1 MTDDASCALALADF
15 IARHGPWTAHDIR
28 LADGVYT
35 IGAERNENHLLYLKR
50 IVTAVRDASR
60 KPLSQLRVLDLG
72 ALEGGFA
79 IEFAMQGSQV
89 VAVEGRRES
98 CDRIEFAKQA
108 LGLDSLTVVCADVRD
123 AIGSLGQF
131 DVILCLGLLYHLDR
145 GTVCRFL
152 ADLFAHTD
160 HLCVLDTHVALF
172 KRSEVE
178 FEGRRYFGADI
189 PEHPPGATPEQKAMS
204 SWASLDNDFSF
215 YFTEAS
221 LCNFLT
227 DIGFSSV
234 GVCMNPFYRQMLDRK
249 TFVATKHGEPLLL
262 ASNDHRPVMSERH
275 SEERDM
281 RVVEPINTLPLPR

>member
-1 MTDDASCALALADF
+1 MTTDASHARALADF
-15 IARHGPWTAHDIR
+15 IAAHGPWTAHDIR

-35 IGAERNENHLLYLKR
+35 LGGERNENHLLYLKR
-50 IVTAVRDASR
+50 VVTAVRDASR
-60 KPLSQLRVLDLG
+60 KSLSQLRVLDLG

-79 IEFAMQGSQV
+79 IEFAMQGSTV
-89 VAVEGRRES
+89 VAVEGRQES
-98 CDRIEFAKQA
+98 CDKIAFAKQA
-108 LGLDSLTVVCADVRD
+108 LGLDNLTVVCGDARE

-152 ADLFAHTD
+152 ADLFARTD

-172 KRSEVE
+172 NRSSVE
-178 FEGRRYFGADI
+178 FAGRPYFGADM
-189 PEHPPGATPEQKAMS
+189 PEHPPGATAEQKAAS
-204 SWASLDNDFSF
+204 HWASLDNDFSF

-221 LCNFLT
+221 LCNFLM

-234 GVCMNPFYRQMLDRK
+234 SVCLNPFYKQMLDRK
-249 TFVATKHGEPLLL
+249 TFVAVKQAEPFRL
-262 ASNDHRPVMSERH
+262 ASNDHRVAMSERH
-275 SEERDM
+275 SEQRDM